1 MNERSSS
8 ADPSSLD
15 RCFLAVLETNL
26 NLTIR
31 STEKD
36 YIQGAWLD
44 VRETLIEPA
53 LCSPPF
59 RQICNLTDESYK
71 LSAESPVVERDLSNP
86 NPEYRKAKELLFQ
99 CKPKTAASV
108 FSR

>member
-1 MNERSSS
+1 LA
-8 ADPSSLD
+8 ADEANMLFGPKDTGVKALAWSPKGMAPLGGYVIANKALTQANLSLRD

-44 VRETLIEPA
+44 VRETRVEPV
-53 LCSPPF
+53 L
-59 RQICNLTDESYK
+59 R
-71 LSAESPVVERDLSNP
+71 
-86 NPEYRKAKELLFQ
+86 
-99 CKPKTAASV
+99 
-108 FSR
+108 